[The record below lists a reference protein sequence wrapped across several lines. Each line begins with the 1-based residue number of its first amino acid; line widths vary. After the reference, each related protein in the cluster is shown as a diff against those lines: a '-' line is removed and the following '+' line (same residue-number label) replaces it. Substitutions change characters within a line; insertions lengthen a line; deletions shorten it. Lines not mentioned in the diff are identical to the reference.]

1 MRESVNHAKLKGSGI
16 AILIL
21 ISFAFVFSVFIWKI
35 NNNGTRRVVLFESKA
50 NPSELSYEVRFL
62 RNSLTG
68 DDIKQYVD
76 EILLGP
82 ISPQARLLFP
92 LGTNVRS
99 CFVSGKILY
108 LDLSEEALQ
117 ITSGEASN
125 TVFALKI
132 LKKNL
137 FTNFKNI
144 DIINLFI
151 MGKKVEA

>member
-1 MRESVNHAKLKGSGI
+1 
-16 AILIL
+16 
-21 ISFAFVFSVFIWKI
+21 
-35 NNNGTRRVVLFESKA
+35 
-50 NPSELSYEVRFL
+50 
-62 RNSLTG
+62 
-68 DDIKQYVD
+68 
-76 EILLGP
+76 
-82 ISPQARLLFP
+82 
-92 LGTNVRS
+92 
-99 CFVSGKILY
+99 